1 MILRV
6 SDSMESDYTVGIDIG
21 SHKIVVLIG
30 ELLDNDKINIVG
42 IGKAHS
48 KGVDKGAVTDL
59 DSVVIA
65 IKQALKRA
73 EDMAD
78 CQVSSVSLSI
88 SGSHIE
94 SLNESGTWAI
104 DDHEV
109 TAFDIESVLHN
120 ARSIK
125 LRDDQRLLHVIPQ
138 QYSIDNQS
146 GINNPLGLSGIK
158 LKADVHLITCH
169 NDLVKNL
176 EKAVERCNLNVDQL
190 TFSGVASSA
199 SILSDDEKKL
209 GVCMVDIGCGTM
221 DISVYL
227 DGSLRHSSVLGY
239 AGNSVTNDIAIAFSA
254 PPTSAEEV
262 KIKYGS
268 LSRENINLDES
279 IELPSVGG
287 RPSRSLERLTLVDV
301 IEPRYTEL
309 LGLVKKEL
317 YKLGYA
323 KDADGLK
330 QQLAAGIVLTGGGAQ
345 IRGLVEVAEQV
356 FDNMQVRIGLPQN
369 VIGLADDIAFP
380 AYSTAVGLLR
390 YKNDEFSEGQEES
403 EENRF
408 SLFLNKIKSW
418 VKKEY

>member
-1 MILRV
+1 
-6 SDSMESDYTVGIDIG
+6 MENDYTVGIDIG

-30 ELLDNDKINIVG
+30 ELLENEQINIVG
-42 IGKAHS
+42 IGESYS

-59 DSVVIA
+59 DSVVMA
-65 IKQALKRA
+65 IKKALKGA
-73 EDMAD
+73 EEMAD

-88 SGSHIE
+88 SGAHIE

-104 DDHEV
+104 YDNEV
-109 TAFDIESVLHN
+109 KSYDVESVIHN

-138 QYSIDNQS
+138 EYSIDSQS

-190 TFSGVASSA
+190 TFSGVASSVA
-199 SILSDDEKKL
+199 ILSEDEKKL
-209 GVCMVDIGCGTM
+209 GVCVVDMGSGTM
-221 DISVYL
+221 DISVFIA
-227 DGSLRHSSVLGY
+227 GALRHSCVIDY

-268 LSRENINLDES
+268 LSRENISPNEA

-287 RPSRSLERLTLVDV
+287 RASRSLERLTLVDV
-301 IEPRYTEL
+301 IEPRYSEL

-317 YKLGYA
+317 YSLGYA
-323 KDADGLK
+323 ADVEGLK
-330 QQLAAGIVLTGGGAQ
+330 QQLAAGIVITGGGAQ

-356 FDNMQVRIGLPQN
+356 FDNMQVRVGMPQN
-369 VIGLADDIAFP
+369 IQGLAEDIASP
-380 AYSTAVGLLR
+380 AYSTALGLLR
-390 YKNDEFSEGQEES
+390 YKNEEYSEGQEEPD
-403 EENRF
+403 ENRF
-408 SLFLNKIKSW
+408 SQLLNKVKSW
-418 VKKEY
+418 IKKEY

>member
-1 MILRV
+1 
-6 SDSMESDYTVGIDIG
+6 MENDYTVGIDIG

-30 ELLDNDKINIVG
+30 ELLENEQINIVG
-42 IGKAHS
+42 IGEAYS

-59 DSVVIA
+59 DSVVLCIN
-65 IKQALKRA
+65 KALRRA
-73 EDMAD
+73 EEMAN

-88 SGSHIE
+88 SGAHIE

-109 TAFDIESVLHN
+109 KTFDIESVIHN

-138 QYSIDNQS
+138 EYSIDSQS

-176 EKAVERCNLNVDQL
+176 EKAVERCHLNVDQL

-199 SILSDDEKKL
+199 AILSEDEKEL
-209 GVCMVDIGCGTM
+209 GVCVVDMGSGTM
-221 DISVYL
+221 DISVYIA
-227 DGSLRHSSVLGY
+227 GALRHSSVLNY

-262 KIKYGS
+262 KIQYGS
-268 LSRENINLDES
+268 VSRDGISPDEM

-287 RPSRSLERLTLVDV
+287 RASRSIERHTLVNV
-301 IEPRYTEL
+301 IEPRYSEL
-309 LGLVKKEL
+309 LGLVKKQL
-317 YKLGYA
+317 YSLGYA
-323 KDADGLK
+323 SDPDGLK
-330 QQLAAGIVLTGGGAQ
+330 QQLAAGIVITGGSAQ
-345 IRGLVEVAEQV
+345 ISGLVEVAEQV
-356 FDNMQVRIGLPQN
+356 FDSMQVRIGVPQN
-369 VIGLADDIAFP
+369 VKGLAEDIASP
-380 AYSTAVGLLR
+380 VYSTALGLLR
-390 YKNDEFSEGQEES
+390 YKNDEYSEGQEEPD
-403 EENRF
+403 ENRL
-408 SLFLNKIKSW
+408 SNFLNKVKSW
-418 VKKEY
+418 IKKEY

>member
-1 MILRV
+1 
-6 SDSMESDYTVGIDIG
+6 MENDYTVGIDIG

-30 ELLDNDKINIVG
+30 ELLENDQINIVG
-42 IGKAHS
+42 IGESYS

-59 DSVVIA
+59 DSVVMA
-65 IKQALKRA
+65 IKKALKGA
-73 EDMAD
+73 EEMAD

-88 SGSHIE
+88 SGAHIE
-94 SLNESGTWAI
+94 SINESGTWAI

-109 TAFDIESVLHN
+109 KSFDIESVIHN

-138 QYSIDNQS
+138 EYAIDSQT

-176 EKAVERCNLNVDQL
+176 EKAVERCNLSVDQL

-199 SILSDDEKKL
+199 AILSEDEKKL
-209 GVCMVDIGCGTM
+209 GVCVVDMGSGTM
-221 DISVYL
+221 DISVYIA
-227 DGSLRHSSVLGY
+227 GALRHSSVIDY

-262 KIKYGS
+262 KIKFGS
-268 LSRENINLDES
+268 LSRDNISPDEA

-287 RPSRSLERLTLVDV
+287 RASRSLERRTLVDV
-301 IEPRYTEL
+301 IEPRYSEL

-317 YKLGYA
+317 YTLGYA
-323 KDADGLK
+323 TDADGLK
-330 QQLAAGIVLTGGGAQ
+330 QQLAAGIVITGGGAQ
-345 IRGLVEVAEQV
+345 IRGLVEVAEKV
-356 FDNMQVRIGLPQN
+356 FDNMQVRIGIPQN
-369 VIGLADDIAFP
+369 MQGLADDIASP
-380 AYSTAVGLLR
+380 VYSTALGLLR
-390 YKNDEFSEGQEES
+390 YKNDEYSEGHEEPD
-403 EENRF
+403 ENRF
-408 SLFLNKIKSW
+408 SQFVSKIKSW
-418 VKKEY
+418 IKQEY

>member
-1 MILRV
+1 
-6 SDSMESDYTVGIDIG
+6 MESDYTVGIDIG

-30 ELLDNDKINIVG
+30 EKLDGEQINIVG
-42 IGKAHS
+42 IGEAYS
-48 KGVDKGAVTDL
+48 KGVDKGAVTNL
-59 DSVVIA
+59 DAVVIA
-65 IKQALKRA
+65 IKTALKRA
-73 EDMAD
+73 EEMAD
-78 CQVSSVSLSI
+78 CQVSSISLSV
-88 SGSHIE
+88 SGAHIE

-109 TAFDIESVLHN
+109 TAFDVESVIHN

-138 QYSIDNQS
+138 QYSIDSQS
-146 GINNPLGLSGIK
+146 GINNPLGLAGIK

-176 EKAVERCNLNVDQL
+176 EKAVERCNLSVDQL

-199 SILSDDEKKL
+199 AILSEDEKEL
-209 GVCMVDIGCGTM
+209 GVCVVDMGCGTM

-227 DGSLRHSSVLGY
+227 AGALRHSSVLDY

-268 LSRENINLDES
+268 LSRDNINSGET

-287 RPSRSLERLTLVDV
+287 RASRSLERLTLVDV
-301 IEPRYTEL
+301 IEPRYSEL
-309 LGLVKKEL
+309 LALVKKEL
-317 YKLGYA
+317 YKLGSVT
-323 KDADGLK
+323 DADGLK
-330 QQLAAGIVLTGGGAQ
+330 QQLAAGIVITGGGAQ
-345 IRGLVEVAEQV
+345 IKGLVEVAEKV
-356 FDNMQVRIGLPQN
+356 FDNMQVRIGTPQN
-369 VIGLADDIAFP
+369 VQGLADDIAFP
-380 AYSTAVGLLR
+380 AYSTALGLLR
-390 YKNDEFSEGQEES
+390 YKNDEFSEGQEEPD
-403 EENRF
+403 ENRF
-408 SLFLNKIKSW
+408 SLFLNKVKSW

>member
-1 MILRV
+1 
-6 SDSMESDYTVGIDIG
+6 MESDYTVGIDIG

-30 ELLDNDKINIVG
+30 SLLENDQINIVG
-42 IGKAHS
+42 IGEACS

-65 IKQALKRA
+65 IKKALKLA

-104 DDHEV
+104 DDNEV
-109 TAFDIESVLHN
+109 SSYDVESVIHN

-138 QYSIDNQS
+138 QYSIDSQN

-190 TFSGVASSA
+190 IFSGVASSA
-199 SILSDDEKKL
+199 AILSQDEKEL
-209 GVCMVDIGCGTM
+209 GVCVVDMGCGTM

-227 DGSLRHSSVLGY
+227 AGALRHSSVLDY

-254 PPTSAEEV
+254 PPTSAEEI

-268 LSRENINLDES
+268 LLRDIISPDES

-287 RPSRSLERLTLVDV
+287 RASRTLERHSLVDV
-301 IEPRYTEL
+301 IEPRYSEL
-309 LGLVKKEL
+309 LGLVKKQL
-317 YKLGYA
+317 YKLGCA
-323 KDADGLK
+323 TDSEGLK
-330 QQLAAGIVLTGGGAQ
+330 QQLAAGIVITGGAAKIQ
-345 IRGLVEVAEQV
+345 GLVTVAEQV
-356 FDNMQVRIGLPQN
+356 FDDVQVRIGMPQN
-369 VIGLADDIAFP
+369 VQGLADDIASP
-380 AYSTAVGLLR
+380 AYSTALGLLR
-390 YKNDEFSEGQEES
+390 YKNDEFSDGQEEP

-408 SLFLNKIKSW
+408 SLLLNKIKGW
-418 VKKEY
+418 IKKEY